1 MPEGPSI
8 LHLRN
13 KLLPFKGKI
22 VQQAGGYG
30 KMPTA
35 WIKGKKLQDITT
47 WGKHLLFVFSNGI
60 VRVHLGL
67 FGEVLINEKKKVN
80 ASFFLKFAK
89 GEINGY
95 IVRAQKL
102 EGSLDDVYDFRIDI
116 LSEAFDKS
124 HVKTLLK
131 TKADKTIDDVLM
143 DQDVFA
149 GVGNKIRNEALY
161 MAGIHPLSITGKI
174 PPAKVTKLINAV
186 VAYARNFYQQLEKKG
201 VHDGFYVYK
210 QEYAKDGS
218 EVTMK
223 VLPKTKR
230 KIYFSEHKQQL
241 YV

>member
-1 MPEGPSI
+1 MPEGPAI

-13 KLLPFKGKI
+13 KLLPFKGK
-22 VQQAGGYG
+22 VVKMAGGYG

-60 VRVHLGL
+60 VRVHQGL
-67 FGEVLINEKKKVN
+67 FGDVLINEKKKVN
-80 ASFFLKFAK
+80 PSFFLRFAT

-102 EGSLDDVYDFRIDI
+102 EQSIDETYDYRVDI
-116 LSEAFDKS
+116 LSDSFDKAY
-124 HVKTLLK
+124 VKSLLK

-143 DQDVFA
+143 DQNIFS
-149 GVGNKIRNEALY
+149 GVGNKIRNESLY
-161 MAGIHPLSITGKI
+161 LAGIHPLSITGKI
-174 PPAKVTKLINAV
+174 PATKITKLVNSV
-186 VAYARNFYQQLEKKG
+186 VTYAWSFYQQLEEKG
-201 VHDGFYVYK
+201 LHDEFYVYK

-218 EVTMK
+218 EVTMR

-230 KIYFSEHKQQL
+230 KIYFSEHKQEL
-241 YV
+241 FT